1 MNSLE
6 KKITPGFLLR
16 FTLPT
21 VVMMVFNSFY
31 TMVDGGFV
39 SRFVGT
45 GALSAVNIVYPALN
59 LVFALGIMLATGGS
73 AVVAKL
79 LGEGREE
86 HARRSF
92 TTLVVVALALGA
104 AMTAAGTLLAGPGV
118 RMLGAND
125 AVFAYCRDYMF
136 TLSLFVPFA
145 MLQLLFQYFF
155 VAAARPNLGLISTVA
170 GGVANIVLDYVFIV
184 PLKMGVTGAALAT
197 GLGFVIPA
205 VVGLVFFACNR
216 KGALH
221 FARPRWE
228 PRLLACACANGS
240 SEMVSNLSVA
250 VTTFLFNLL
259 MMRTLGEDGVA
270 AITIVL
276 YSQFLFTAVFL
287 GYVSGVA
294 PLFSFNYGARD
305 KKRLGQLFR
314 LSLIFI
320 AVCSLLAWALSLA
333 LSQQVVSVFAKRGE
347 PVFDLAVHGLFLF
360 SAGFLF
366 MGFNIFASGLFTAL
380 SNGRVSAILSFLRTF
395 VFIVAAILLLPR
407 LLGVDGIWLSIPAAE
422 ALALLVSVWYMV
434 RLKPVD
440 GY

>member
-92 TTLVVVALALGA
+92 TTLVVVALALGGGDDRCRH
-104 AMTAAGTLLAGPGV
+104 AAGRPGV

-216 KGALH
+216 KGRCISPAPVGAAAARLCLRQRFVRDGLQPVGGRDHLFVQSPDDAGPGRGRRGRHHHRALLPVPVH
-221 FARPRWE
+221 GRVFGLCLGRGAPLQLQLRRAGQKAAGAAVPAQPHLYR
-228 PRLLACACANGS
+228 RLLAAG
-240 SEMVSNLSVA
+240 
-250 VTTFLFNLL
+250 
-259 MMRTLGEDGVA
+259 LGALAGAVA
-270 AITIVL
+270 AGGKR
-276 YSQFLFTAVFL
+276 FRK
-287 GYVSGVA
+287 
-294 PLFSFNYGARD
+294 AR
-305 KKRLGQLFR
+305 R
-314 LSLIFI
+314 
-320 AVCSLLAWALSLA
+320 A
-333 LSQQVVSVFAKRGE
+333 
-347 PVFDLAVHGLFLF
+347 GL
-360 SAGFLF
+360 
-366 MGFNIFASGLFTAL
+366 
-380 SNGRVSAILSFLRTF
+380 
-395 VFIVAAILLLPR
+395 
-407 LLGVDGIWLSIPAAE
+407 
-422 ALALLVSVWYMV
+422 
-434 RLKPVD
+434 
-440 GY
+440 

>member
-170 GGVANIVLDYVFIV
+170 GGVANIVLDYLFIG
-184 PLKMGVTGAALAT
+184 PLQMGIAGAALAT
-197 GLGFVIPA
+197 GIGYCVPALFGLAYFFLRRNGSLYFVRPK
-205 VVGLVFFACNR
+205 FS
-216 KGALH
+216 
-221 FARPRWE
+221 ARF
-228 PRLLACACANGS
+228 LLYSCANGS
-240 SEMVSNLSVA
+240 SEMVTNLSTA
-250 VTTFLFNLL
+250 VTTLLFNQL
-259 MMRTLGEDGVA
+259 MMRYLGEDGVA

-276 YSQFLFTAVFL
+276 YVQFLLTAVYL
-287 GYVSGVA
+287 GYSGGIA
-294 PLFSFNYGARD
+294 PVFSYKYGNRD
-305 KKRLGQLFR
+305 IPQIRSAFRTSIRFIGICSIASLG
-314 LSLIFI
+314 I
-320 AVCSLLAWALSLA
+320 ALA
-333 LSQQVVSVFAKRGE
+333 LAAPIAYIFTPPGN
-347 PVFDLAVHGLFLF
+347 PVFELAVHGFHLFAISFLF
-360 SAGFLF
+360 SGI
-366 MGFNIFASGLFTAL
+366 NIFSSALFTAF
-380 SNGRVSAILSFLRTF
+380 SNGKISALLSFLRTF
-395 VFIVAAILLLPR
+395 GFILLALLLLP
-407 LLGVDGIWLSIPAAE
+407 LAIGVDGVWLSIPAAE
-422 ALALLVSVWYMV
+422 ALALLVSAWYMV
-434 RLKPVD
+434 RLKPVY